1 MTKLLSFRG
10 RITAADNA
18 ILKNENIFT
27 YTSPDLT
34 RAWKVESFY
43 LWPDPRA
50 IAPTD
55 GQWQLSASLAT
66 DEIEALDFESVQD
79 VSDNRQI
86 GWMSKGY
93 NMRDASKDFITGP
106 TGLGDNQALVDPD
119 HIINRNLYINF
130 YTSTDSDTS
139 PQRGYNYLLILR
151 EVKVT
156 ESQAILQ
163 MVKGVAQ
170 DIRN

>member
-10 RITAADNA
+10 RITAADNS

-34 RAWKVESFY
+34 RAWKIESFY
-43 LWPDPRA
+43 IWPDPRA
-50 IAPTD
+50 IAATD

-66 DEIEALDFESVQD
+66 DLIEATTFEAVQD

-130 YTSTDSDTS
+130 YTTTDSDTS
-139 PQRGYNYLLILR
+139 PQRSYNYLLILR